1 MVKLS
6 RHISSKDCDTL
17 MHQAL
22 EMGDKEWFEELAK
35 KKNELQTL
43 EEEARKDLGLE
54 G

>member
-1 MVKLS
+1 MVMQP
-6 RHISSKDCDTL
+6 RHISSLDYDSL

-22 EMGDKEWFEELAK
+22 VMGDKEWFEELAK
-35 KKNELQTL
+35 KKNELKTL